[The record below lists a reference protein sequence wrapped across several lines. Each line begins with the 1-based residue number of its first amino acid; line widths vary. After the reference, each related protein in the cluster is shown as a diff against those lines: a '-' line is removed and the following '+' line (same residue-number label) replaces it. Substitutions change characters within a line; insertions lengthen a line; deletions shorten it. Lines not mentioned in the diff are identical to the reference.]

1 MQSVANLDHD
11 MILGALGGLI
21 KGLEHALQNTRLICA
36 EMIESAITTGDNTQQ
51 NDEPLSSLRRVL
63 SQVRGVQVNVCSALA
78 ETVANIAEQS
88 NNHVKIA
95 RLPREMM
102 AEVFGQLIYT
112 DYRSTLQHG
121 ETDTADSKS
130 YYHPLMSK
138 ILLT

>member
-51 NDEPLSSLRRVL
+51 NAFADEPLSSLRRVL

-88 NNHVKIA
+88 NNHVKIVHITT
-95 RLPREMM
+95 RRNR
-102 AEVFGQLIYT
+102 
-112 DYRSTLQHG
+112 YR
-121 ETDTADSKS
+121 
-130 YYHPLMSK
+130 
-138 ILLT
+138 